1 MDELDLEK
9 EKRAIQDRI
18 IADILKGVSLFD
30 GMTAPIATGVIPK
43 RYEVDWDKL
52 KGIQFEQDRFEQDPF
67 DVFPPVTI
75 PTTAEEAE
83 HQRRLEELRARQ
95 REAMIEREYQRQM
108 DEKQAAMDREYK
120 RIQAEQTAAE
130 MAIAAAQAKVKR
142 ERELEEERRKE
153 NPNWGAW

>member
-1 MDELDLEK
+1 MDELELEK
-9 EKRAIQDRI
+9 EKRAVQDRI

-52 KGIQFEQDRFEQDPF
+52 KSIQFEQDPF

-83 HQRRLEELRARQ
+83 HQRQLEELRARQ
-95 REAMIEREYQRQM
+95 RADMINREHERQM
-108 DEKQAAMDREYK
+108 QEKQAAMDREYK

>member
-1 MDELDLEK
+1 MDELEK
-9 EKRAIQDRI
+9 EKQAVRERI

-52 KGIQFEQDRFEQDPF
+52 KGIHFQDQFEQDPF

-75 PTTAEEAE
+75 PTTAQEVE
-83 HQRRLEELRARQ
+83 HQRQLEELRVRQ

-108 DEKQAAMDREYK
+108 EEKQAAMDREYK

-130 MAIAAAQAKVKR
+130 MAIAAVQAKEKR
-142 ERELEEERRKE
+142 AKELEEERRKE
-153 NPNWGAW
+153 NPNWGTW